1 VKKLRKSFFIVLII
15 IAVIITG
22 CNNNRNV
29 DIKAQSGKEIY
40 SVGVGLD
47 IMVTNKWLYT
57 MVKDIAG
64 DNNNVD
70 FMFKDESEEKDFK
83 YTNDSTENIAKQ
95 DLFIYSGVG
104 FEPWEDDFQ
113 SKVDKNKVGVT
124 NVSRGVRTIDYEN
137 KIEKNYGEK
146 NPYYWMDADNYS
158 VMLLNIKN
166 AIEEKDPK
174 NNITYENNFKSAIKE
189 VDKYK
194 TSLNSLASQ
203 MKQYTLVTD
212 VDKFDYMKS
221 SVSINNIKFY
231 RSDQGAISPDDE
243 QKISSENDD
252 DKKLCFI
259 YNDDNDLNQ
268 NKDIIDKYHMSTIKL
283 IAYDGNIGYIDM
295 LKQNIASLKAVVK

>member
-1 VKKLRKSFFIVLII
+1 MRKSFFIVLII
-15 IAVIITG
+15 IAVLLSG
-22 CNNNRNV
+22 CTYKRNV
-29 DIKAQSGKEIY
+29 DLKTQGSEETY

-70 FMFKDESEEKDFK
+70 FMFKNESEEKDFK
-83 YTNDSTENIAKQ
+83 YTSDSTENIAKQ

-113 SKVDKNKVGVT
+113 GKVDKNKVGIT

-158 VMLLNIKN
+158 IMLLNIKN

-174 NNITYENNFKSAIKE
+174 NNITYENNFKNAMKK
-189 VDKYK
+189 VDKDK
-194 TSLNSLASQ
+194 SSLSSLASK

-231 RSDQGAISPDDE
+231 RNDQGAISPDDE

-252 DKKLCFI
+252 NKKLCFI
-259 YNDDNDLNQ
+259 YDDDNDITQ
-268 NKDIIDKYHMSTIKL
+268 NKDIIDKYHMKTIKL
-283 IAYDGNIGYIDM
+283 IAYDGDTSYMSM
-295 LKQNIASLKAVVK
+295 LEQNIASLKAAMQ

>member
-1 VKKLRKSFFIVLII
+1 MRKSFFIVLII

-174 NNITYENNFKSAIKE
+174 NNITYENNFKNAIKE

-194 TSLNSLASQ
+194 TSLNSLASK
-203 MKQYTLVTD
+203 MKQYTIVTD

-231 RSDQGAISPDDE
+231 RSDLGAISPDDE

-283 IAYDGNIGYIDM
+283 IAYDGNTGYIDM

>member
-1 VKKLRKSFFIVLII
+1 MRKSFFIVLII
-15 IAVIITG
+15 IAVLLTG
-22 CNNNRNV
+22 CKYNRNV
-29 DIKAQSGKEIY
+29 DANVQGSKETY

-47 IMVTNKWLYT
+47 IMVTNKCLYT

-158 VMLLNIKN
+158 IILLNIKN

-174 NNITYENNFKSAIKE
+174 NNITYENNFKNAIKE

-194 TSLNSLASQ
+194 TSLNSLASK

-221 SVSINNIKFY
+221 SVSINNVKFY
-231 RSDQGAISPDDE
+231 RSAQGAISPDDE

-252 DKKLCFI
+252 NKKLCFI
-259 YNDDNDLNQ
+259 YDDDNDLNQ
-268 NKDIIDKYHMSTIKL
+268 NKDIIDKYHMNTIKL
-283 IAYDGNIGYIDM
+283 IAYDGNAGYIDM
-295 LKQNIASLKAVVK
+295 LKRNIASLKAVVK

>member
-1 VKKLRKSFFIVLII
+1 MRKSFFIVLII
-15 IAVIITG
+15 IAVLLTG
-22 CNNNRNV
+22 CKYNRNV
-29 DIKAQSGKEIY
+29 DANVQGSKEIY

-259 YNDDNDLNQ
+259 YDDDNDLNQ

-283 IAYDGNIGYIDM
+283 IAYDGNAGYIDM